1 MIHSKSTKKNIK
13 SKKKTYK
20 VQTREMGIVLET
32 AAEDTKANEL
42 NWSCE
47 HIDHYCL
54 NNMVGWRAWSSAALF
69 CSKTHGKAYHGHMK
83 EKQAMKERVR

>member
-42 NWSCE
+42 N
-47 HIDHYCL
+47 
-54 NNMVGWRAWSSAALF
+54 
-69 CSKTHGKAYHGHMK
+69 
-83 EKQAMKERVR
+83 